1 MTRTSNVNFRMNS
14 ALKEE
19 MKKVC
24 EEMGLT
30 MTSAF
35 TLFARKVVTEKRI
48 PFEITADPFYS
59 AGNMAHLRRG
69 MAALD
74 SGKGTEHKL
83 PSSK

>member
-1 MTRTSNVNFRMNS
+1 MTQTSNVNFRMNS
-14 ALKEE
+14 ELKEDME
-19 MKKVC
+19 KVC
-24 EEMGLT
+24 DEMGLS

-35 TLFARKVVTEKRI
+35 TLFARKVVSEKRI

-83 PSSK
+83 IPSK